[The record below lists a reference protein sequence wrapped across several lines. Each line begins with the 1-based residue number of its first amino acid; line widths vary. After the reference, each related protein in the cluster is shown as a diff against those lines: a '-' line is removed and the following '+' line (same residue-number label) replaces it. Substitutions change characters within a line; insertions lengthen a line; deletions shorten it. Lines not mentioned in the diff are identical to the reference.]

1 MLTKEE
7 QKVVRSMVASRTVK
21 GHVTRKVLARLCDA
35 IRNEV
40 YLCIVSSN
48 ANTDKPKAPSEYEGS
63 AEVAD

>member
-40 YLCIVSSN
+40 YLCIVSRDRKS
-48 ANTDKPKAPSEYEGS
+48 
-63 AEVAD
+63 VV